1 MKLLRRLHL
10 YLGVFFAP
18 LLLFFI
24 STGWYQTLHTN
35 RNKTPGEADNWISRL
50 TSIHVDSIYP
60 AQSANTFSP
69 TLFRVLVV
77 AMAVSLIVTVAL
89 GIYLAFRTLP
99 RKWPVWV
106 SLALGLL
113 VPVVLLWLGL
123 GK

>member
-1 MKLLRRLHL
+1 MKFLRRAHL

-24 STGWYQTLHTN
+24 ATGWYQTLYTN
-35 RNKTPGEADNWISRL
+35 RNKSLGEQQTWIDKL

-60 AQSANTFSP
+60 AESANTFSP

-77 AMAVSLIVTVAL
+77 AMAVALIVTVL
-89 GIYLAFRTLP
+89 IGVYLAFKTL
-99 RKWPVWV
+99 RVKWPVWA
-106 SLALGLL
+106 ALVLGVL
-113 VPVVLLWLGL
+113 VPVLCLWLGL